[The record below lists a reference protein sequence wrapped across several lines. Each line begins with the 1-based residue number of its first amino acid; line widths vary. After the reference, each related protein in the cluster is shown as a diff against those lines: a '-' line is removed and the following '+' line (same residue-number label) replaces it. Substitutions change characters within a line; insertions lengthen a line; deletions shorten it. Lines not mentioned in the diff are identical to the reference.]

1 MSDPWLYEIRD
12 VWKSYSNGTKK
23 VEVLRGVNFAVRSG
37 ETVAVTGPSG
47 VGKSTFLHILG
58 LLDKPVTGTVL
69 LDGVDILQLADA
81 DRAHIRNK
89 RIGFVFQFF
98 QLLPEFSALEN
109 VYMPGLIAGES
120 RNDLK
125 KRARQLLE
133 DVGLADRASHRPGE
147 LSGGEQQRVAIAR
160 ALVMHPEVL
169 LADEPTGNL
178 DPDTGEEIEVLMKNL
193 NRGLKTT
200 LIVVTHKESL
210 SRAMDRRVGLVSG
223 KLEELL

>member
-1 MSDPWLYEIRD
+1 MSERMLYEISD
-12 VWKSYSNGTKK
+12 LWKSYSNGIRT
-23 VEVLRGVNFAVRSG
+23 VEVLRGVDFAVKSG

-58 LLDKPVTGTVL
+58 LLDRAGGGVVR
-69 LDGVDILQLADA
+69 LDGNDVQEMNDTQ
-81 DRAHIRNK
+81 RAHVRNR

-109 VYMPGLIAGES
+109 VMMPGLIAGEKPAKL
-120 RNDLK
+120 RNTASD
-125 KRARQLLE
+125 LLE
-133 DVGLADRASHRPGE
+133 AVGLAGMSHRRPGE

-160 ALVMHPEVL
+160 ALIMNPDVV

-178 DPDTGEEIEVLMKNL
+178 DPATGEEVEELLREL
-193 NRGLKTT
+193 NRTRNTT

-210 SRAMDRRVGLVSG
+210 STVMDRRVGLMGG
-223 KLEELL
+223 KLKELQ

>member
-1 MSDPWLYEIRD
+1 MSNPWLYEIRD
-12 VWKSYSNGTKK
+12 LWKTYSNGTKE
-23 VEVLRGVNFAVRSG
+23 VEVLRGVNFSIRSG
-37 ETVAVTGPSG
+37 ETVAITGPSG

-69 LDGVDILQLADA
+69 LDGVDILHLGDA
-81 DRAHIRNK
+81 DRAYIRNK

-109 VYMPGLIAGES
+109 VVMPGLIAGES
-120 RNDLK
+120 RK
-125 KRARQLLE
+125 EIGKRALQLLQ

-160 ALVMHPEVL
+160 ALVMQPEVL

-178 DPDTGEEIEVLMKNL
+178 DPDTGEEIEVLMKKL
-193 NRGLKTT
+193 NHALKTT

-210 SRAMDRRVGLVSG
+210 SRSMDRRVGLVG
-223 KLEELL
+223 GRLQELQ

>member
-1 MSDPWLYEIRD
+1 MSNPWLYEIRD
-12 VWKSYSNGTKK
+12 LWKTYSNGTRE
-23 VEVLRGVNFAVRSG
+23 VEVLRGVNFSVRSG
-37 ETVAVTGPSG
+37 ETVAITGPSG
-47 VGKSTFLHILG
+47 VGKSTFLQILG
-58 LLDKPVTGTVL
+58 LLDRPVAGTVL

-81 DRAHIRNK
+81 DRALIRNK

-109 VYMPGLIAGES
+109 VVMPGLIAGES
-120 RNDLK
+120 RKELR
-125 KRARQLLE
+125 KRALQVLE

-160 ALVMHPEVL
+160 ALIMHPEVL

-178 DPDTGEEIEVLMKNL
+178 DPDTGEEIEVLMKKL
-193 NRGLKTT
+193 NRALKTT

-210 SRAMDRRVGLVSG
+210 SRAMDRRVGLVGG
-223 KLEELL
+223 KLQELV